1 MSIRIGRS
9 KHISHQEVSN
19 IVDFCLSSLG
29 IREEK
34 MDLQIHFGNTGDPD
48 CWAST
53 ICPINNHRKFLL
65 VIRDKIYRKDLIL
78 GVLCHE
84 LTHVRQFI
92 RAHIRPDGGIG
103 LGYFWKGRFCKVEK
117 NMRMRDYINLPWEKE
132 ANSVGFSMR
141 TNYLKMQTGKDK
153 YR

>member
-1 MSIRIGRS
+1 MSINIGRS
-9 KHISHQEVSN
+9 KHISRREVSN

-34 MDLQIHFGNTGDPD
+34 MALQIYFGDTGSPD
-48 CWAST
+48 TWAST
-53 ICPINNHRKFLL
+53 ICPIDSHEEFEV

-92 RAHIRPDGGIG
+92 REYIRPDGGIG
-103 LGYFWKGRFCKVEK
+103 IGYFWKGRFCKVEK
-117 NMRMRDYINLPWEKE
+117 NMRMRDYNNLPWERE
-132 ANSVGFSMR
+132 ANSVGLLMK
-141 TNYLKMQTGKDK
+141 TNYLKMQTRKDK